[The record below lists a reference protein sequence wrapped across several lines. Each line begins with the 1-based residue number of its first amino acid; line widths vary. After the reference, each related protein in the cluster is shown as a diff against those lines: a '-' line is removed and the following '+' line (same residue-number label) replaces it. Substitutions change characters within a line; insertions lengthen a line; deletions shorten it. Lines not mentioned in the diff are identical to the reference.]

1 MGDNSTAVSVS
12 VWRVVFHP
20 EGPGSNACPSVVLAR
35 VHTACRVRE
44 AWLAPPTLL
53 DENTACCHILLYID
67 LRPNRAVLEQCS
79 VGTSCEEDWPR
90 HFLLGKSRLRT

>member
-35 VHTACRVRE
+35 VHTACRVKE
-44 AWLAPPTLL
+44 AWLAAPTLL
-53 DENTACCHILLYID
+53 DDRILPDPSLYRYAAKTCRIGAGD
-67 LRPNRAVLEQCS
+67 CRDQ
-79 VGTSCEEDWPR
+79 W
-90 HFLLGKSRLRT
+90 